1 MYASYTRTSYGVGDL
16 IPAAALPEPRSRFD
30 RTVAIDAAA
39 GTVEIAT
46 REYLPDAPRR
56 LIRDASGR
64 LFTWEADARPVAR
77 DGNGVLFEHVDPTS
91 PGDGGLGRYVVLSP
105 SLEEVVSFQLPSR
118 DWRIKLFDF
127 DGGYVLARGGDN
139 IGVVDLA
146 VGTSVRLSPHADA
159 AHAFPPFVRSYHPL
173 STFRDAEVL
182 ETTDGFALLLPGAV
196 GYRSSLLRYRWPDEL
211 LSDVSFDYVTAR
223 EYWDAGNVTET
234 GYKLS
239 PDGLY
244 LAVTSLVWGR
254 ESGSVETALT
264 TVSVLDAATGEELM
278 RIGGAVFPV
287 RYLGIGVAVDNP
299 GVWLADSSGLVV
311 DTFIGRQIAMLDGK
325 WFPVPQ
331 RLSKGRLLPSPDD
344 PALFLHDDGTVVDL
358 EGETRVSVAGDVS
371 DRMWWRGTWGE
382 TSRELRLRSWPTDG
396 RGYVPVWNVMYPAI
410 QTPGSLWGVRLGRAD
425 RRRLPAR
432 GVGALRRTP
441 RHGLSSRREPR
452 RGCSRRVTA
461 PAATS
466 YSPAT
471 MHVGMTSL
479 PTAACG
485 STSSRRTAPGAGSR
499 RLPSS
504 SCAGP
509 APLFPMRPSTL
520 VPRHSCRSNPTAPRS
535 LSRAP

>member
-39 GTVEIAT
+39 GTVEIVS

-91 PGDGGLGRYVVLSP
+91 PGERGLGRYVVLSP
-105 SLEEVVSFQLPSR
+105 SLEEVAPFQLPSR
-118 DWRIKLFDF
+118 DWRIKLFDSER
-127 DGGYVLARGGDN
+127 GYVLARGGDN
-139 IGVVDLA
+139 IEVVDLA
-146 VGTSVRLSPHADA
+146 AGTSVRLSPHADA
-159 AHAFPPFVRSYHPL
+159 AHAFPPFVRSHHPL

-182 ETTDGFALLLPGAV
+182 ETTDGFVLLLPGAV

-239 PDGLY
+239 PDGRY

-254 ESGSVETALT
+254 ESGNVETALT
-264 TVSVLDAATGEELM
+264 TVSVLDAATGEELI
-278 RIGGAVFPV
+278 RIGGAVFPI
-287 RYLGIGVAVDNP
+287 RYLGSGVAVDHP

-311 DTFIGRQIAMLDGK
+311 DTFIGRQIATLDGR
-325 WFPVPQ
+325 WLPVPQ

-358 EGETRVSVAGDVS
+358 EGETRISVAGDVS

-396 RGYVPVWNVMYPAI
+396 RGYAPVWNVMYPAI
-410 QTPGSLWGVRLGRAD
+410 QTPPFGASVSAELIVDGCLHVESEPTAEPPVTVC
-425 RRRLPAR
+425 LPAGSPVEVVPDAFRRHLVFASDDACGDDIAPYSCVWVHVLAEDGSR
-432 GVGALRRTP
+432 GWVQARFLRWSGVP
-441 RHGLSSRREPR
+441 VPD
-452 RGCSRRVTA
+452 A
-461 PAATS
+461 PAET
-466 YSPAT
+466 
-471 MHVGMTSL
+471 
-479 PTAACG
+479 
-485 STSSRRTAPGAGSR
+485 
-499 RLPSS
+499 
-504 SCAGP
+504 
-509 APLFPMRPSTL
+509 
-520 VPRHSCRSNPTAPRS
+520 
-535 LSRAP
+535 SRAPFV